1 MWWSCCF
8 SASSDDALLSP
19 TNTGGNAKCAGSG
32 GTNDKNDTEP
42 SDGTTT
48 EQNEVGQSFLCYK

>member
-19 TNTGGNAKCAGSG
+19 TNTGNPKCAGSG
-32 GTNDKNDTEP
+32 GTDDKNDTEP
-42 SDGTTT
+42 SDDNTT
-48 EQNEVGQSFLCYK
+48 EQHEVG